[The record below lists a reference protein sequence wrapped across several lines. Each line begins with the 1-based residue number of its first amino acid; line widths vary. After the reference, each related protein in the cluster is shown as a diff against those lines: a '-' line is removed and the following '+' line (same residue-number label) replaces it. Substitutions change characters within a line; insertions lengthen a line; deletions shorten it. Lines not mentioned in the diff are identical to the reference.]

1 MRRIAFFEVAPYER
15 EAIAAFSPP
24 DVDVLRF
31 VEPLNPETAQKAT
44 DAEAVSVFVYSTLD
58 ERVLERLPSLRFVT
72 TRSTGYDHID
82 LNACA
87 QRGVRAAFV
96 PSYGENTVAEHA
108 FALVFALSKRLPRA
122 MAQTRTLDFSLNG
135 LEGVDLKGKGLGIIG
150 MGRIGAHTA
159 RIGRGAGMRVLAYD
173 PREDLELAAK
183 EGFRYVPLDD
193 LLSSSDVISIHAALV
208 PQTFHLLDRAAFRKM
223 KPGAILVNTARG
235 GIVDSEA
242 LCEALDRGWVAAAG
256 LDVFEGEELI
266 KDEARVLQQ
275 PLNQQQLRHLAL
287 CHSLLLRDNVILTP
301 HMAFFTREGVD
312 RLLET
317 TFDNLKSY
325 LAGAPRNPVPGL
337 GS

>member
-1 MRRIAFFEVAPYER
+1 
-15 EAIAAFSPP
+15 
-24 DVDVLRF
+24 
-31 VEPLNPETAQKAT
+31 
-44 DAEAVSVFVYSTLD
+44 
-58 ERVLERLPSLRFVT
+58 
-72 TRSTGYDHID
+72 
-82 LNACA
+82 
-87 QRGVRAAFV
+87 
-96 PSYGENTVAEHA
+96 
-108 FALVFALSKRLPRA
+108 
-122 MAQTRTLDFSLNG
+122 
-135 LEGVDLKGKGLGIIG
+135 
-150 MGRIGAHTA
+150 
-159 RIGRGAGMRVLAYD
+159 MRVLAYD